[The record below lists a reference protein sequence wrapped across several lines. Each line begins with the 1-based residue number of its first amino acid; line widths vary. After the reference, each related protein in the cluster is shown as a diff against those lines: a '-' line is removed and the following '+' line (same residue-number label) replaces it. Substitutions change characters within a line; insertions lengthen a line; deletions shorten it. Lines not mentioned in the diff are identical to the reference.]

1 MSASQSP
8 SKIIVAIIT
17 TKLLNLFHRNTNLN
31 YKVLS
36 GWTYISLLQQE
47 ALGSIFNYEKP
58 PQILKVKIKQ
68 ACFLRSQYI
77 CKAEDFSFKASSSCT

>member
-8 SKIIVAIIT
+8 NKIIVAIIT

-31 YKVLS
+31 YKDLA

-58 PQILKVKIKQ
+58 PQILKIKNKTSMFPQ
-68 ACFLRSQYI
+68 APVHL
-77 CKAEDFSFKASSSCT
+77 

>member
-8 SKIIVAIIT
+8 NKIIVAIIT

-31 YKVLS
+31 YKDLA

-47 ALGSIFNYEKP
+47 ALGSIFNYEKT
-58 PQILKVKIKQ
+58 PQNLKLKK
-68 ACFLRSQYI
+68 
-77 CKAEDFSFKASSSCT
+77 

>member
-8 SKIIVAIIT
+8 NKIIVAIIT
-17 TKLLNLFHRNTNLN
+17 TKLLNLFHQNTNLN

-47 ALGSIFNYEKP
+47 ALGSIFNYEKT
-58 PQILKVKIKQ
+58 PQILKIKNKTSMFPQ
-68 ACFLRSQYI
+68 APVHL
-77 CKAEDFSFKASSSCT
+77 